1 MLKRRELSVARSEGV
16 ADGQVEAEA
25 LLEGGEVEIA
35 AFAGVVGRMQTYAEV
50 AAQHEHGDV
59 DTQTH
64 AGA

>member
-25 LLEGGEVEIA
+25 FLEGGEVEIA
-35 AFAGVVGRMQTYAEV
+35 AFAGVVGGVQPDAEV

-59 DTQTH
+59 DSQTH